1 MIRLQNIR
9 FAYDGGPPVLEGLD
23 WRLAPGE
30 RQIIVGPNGAGKSTL
45 FLVTLGLL
53 QARAG
58 VIEIFGQERR
68 GDRDFRDVR
77 GPIGFLFQNPDDQL
91 FCPTVAEDVAFGP
104 LNLGHSP
111 DEAHAIV
118 HRTLHLLD
126 IEHLEKRYCHRLS
139 GGEKRL
145 VSLATVLAMEPR
157 VLLLDEPTTGLDE
170 PTTDRI
176 VAWLKDTDL
185 TWAVITHDADLLSCL
200 EAQVWELRDGVLVGR
215 GAGASDGRAVLGRVS
230 PQA

>member
-1 MIRLQNIR
+1 MIRLQNIH
-9 FAYDGGPPVLEGLD
+9 FAYEGGPPVLEGLD
-23 WRLAPGE
+23 WRLAEGE
-30 RQIIVGPNGAGKSTL
+30 RQIIVGPNGTGKSTL
-45 FLVTLGLL
+45 FLLTLGLL
-53 QARAG
+53 RTQAG
-58 VIEIFGQERR
+58 TIEIFGQERR
-68 GDRDFRDVR
+68 GERDFHDVR

-170 PTTDRI
+170 STTERI
-176 VAWLKDTDL
+176 VAWLRDTDL
-185 TWAVITHDADLLSCL
+185 TWALITHDPDLRSRL
-200 EAQVWELRDGVLVGR
+200 EAQVWELRGGVLVSR
-215 GAGASDGRAVLGRVS
+215 GSGASDRRAVLGRVS
-230 PQA
+230 PPV